1 MGNEES
7 TGQDKKESLK
17 YFKVAESPC
26 GCHDNPQLHV
36 LGIFV
41 NGGMLPDTLYRAI
54 ADMFRSECV
63 QLPDG
68 PYAAFVNAPDGK
80 KTDTEDFGTIDRNLI
95 NSLML
100 KTEDQRKEE
109 KQQEAQSREE
119 RERNIMLSIK
129 TWRKM
134 HNLREQDPE
143 PNNEN
148 NRNNKQVDIE
158 LDQTEVRMMEE
169 EVIRISRMMDGA
181 LQEAAREAV
190 RSGKADQVLQE
201 SMQPKSMRLDWALK
215 GYFAPYCELQFDMEK
230 IKIELSEQTNL

>member
-1 MGNEES
+1 MSSEES
-7 TGQDKKESLK
+7 TGQDKKEPLK
-17 YFKVAESPC
+17 YFKVAESSC
-26 GCHDNPQLHV
+26 GCHDSPQLHV

-54 ADMFRSECV
+54 ADIFSSECV

-119 RERNIMLSIK
+119 QERDIMLSIK

-158 LDQTEVRMMEE
+158 LDQTEVRMMEGRSE
-169 EVIRISRMMDGA
+169 SYKLDDGWCAAGSCTRSSSLRQSRSSSPRIN
-181 LQEAAREAV
+181 AAQIHA
-190 RSGKADQVLQE
+190 
-201 SMQPKSMRLDWALK
+201 
-215 GYFAPYCELQFDMEK
+215 
-230 IKIELSEQTNL
+230 T